1 MKLKH
6 LFLLWILIGS
16 VGLAAIAAGPS
27 FTLRRANKLF
37 NSFAYKD
44 AAALYEMELKKN
56 PKNVLAQKNAATCY
70 RKMNDMVNAEKWYAK
85 VVENESTD
93 PENYLYY
100 AQALEFN
107 GKIDDAKV
115 YYKKFTASAN
125 MDKRGERKMKS
136 LDAINSFYTDSVYYK
151 INSVSFNTSGSD
163 YGITYCKEGLTF
175 ATAGIQSSFV
185 KSEFKWSNEAFSD
198 LFLVRM
204 FDDRDS
210 VFALAQDLGS
220 NVNSKYNEGPACY
233 DSEGRTLA
241 FTRNGYLKGK
251 AIAGKDKTN
260 YLQIYI
266 ATDKMHDWK
275 NVKPFN
281 QNSTNYSVC
290 HPAFSADGKRLYF
303 VSDMPGG
310 YGGTDIY
317 MSKNEDGKW
326 TEPVNMGISI
336 NTEGNE
342 LFPSVLRDS
351 ILYFASNGKGGLGS
365 LDIFAAQIN
374 GEKVKEVVN
383 MGYPINTAYDDFGL
397 IYNKSKK
404 VGFFSSNRPGGKGK
418 DDIYRFVYSKPDF
431 QLKLSVVD
439 SESKKPLKKAKV
451 KLYDSKSK
459 LLQEV
464 ETDEAGLFVT
474 PIDMDANFSV
484 SVTNSKYFDQAQPFD
499 TKGVKGF
506 EKIVEVPM
514 FKDLGFNLVGKIT
527 DNDSKAIMEGVQIT
541 ILDAKSG
548 ADVYAGKSNPTG
560 DFQKTLSNYSLNQMV
575 NYEIKLEK
583 PGYIAKTIYY
593 SKQLTKSGDINLN
606 DDINLGMEKLKVGTD
621 IGKVFNLNPIYF
633 DIGKAVIREDAEVEL
648 NKIVKALE
656 DNPTI
661 VIEIGSHT
669 DSRSAAKANLTLS
682 DKRAKASVDYIMS
695 KGIDKSRI
703 SGKGYGESKLVNKCK
718 DGVKCTEEEH
728 QQNRRTEFR
737 IVKT

>member
-1 MKLKH
+1 MKFKH
-6 LFLLWILIGS
+6 LFLLWFLIGNFSIS
-16 VGLAAIAAGPS
+16 VIASGPS
-27 FTLRRANKLF
+27 FTMRRANKLF

-44 AAALYEMELKKN
+44 AAALYEMELKKD
-56 PKNVLAQKNAATCY
+56 PKNYQAQKNIATCY
-70 RKMNDMVNAEKWYAK
+70 RKINDMANAEKWYAK
-85 VVENESTD
+85 VVENESAD
-93 PENYLYY
+93 PENYLFY

-107 GKIDDAKV
+107 GKMDEAKV

-125 MDKRGERKMKS
+125 MDKRGERKLKS
-136 LDAINSFYTDSVYYK
+136 IDALASFYTDSIYYK
-151 INSVSFNTSGSD
+151 INNVSFNTSGSD
-163 YGITYCKEGLTF
+163 YGIAYCKEGLTF
-175 ATAGIQSSFV
+175 ATSGIQNSFV

-198 LFLVRM
+198 LYLVRM
-204 FDDRDS
+204 FDERDS
-210 VFALAQDLGS
+210 VFAPAKDLG
-220 NVNSKYNEGPACY
+220 NYVNSKYNEGPACY
-233 DSEGRTLA
+233 DSDGRTLA
-241 FTRNGYLKGK
+241 FTRNGFLKGK
-251 AIAGKDKTN
+251 VIAGKDKTN
-260 YLQIYI
+260 HLQIYI

-275 NVKPFN
+275 NIKPFN
-281 QNSTNYSVC
+281 QNSTSYSVC
-290 HPAFSADGKRLYF
+290 HPAFSMDGKTMYF

-310 YGGTDIY
+310 FGGTDIY
-317 MSKNEDGKW
+317 MSKNDNGKW
-326 TEPVNMGISI
+326 SDPVNMGISI

-351 ILYFASNGKGGLGS
+351 ILYFASNGKGGMGG

-374 GEKVKEVVN
+374 SEKVKEVVN
-383 MGYPINTAYDDFGL
+383 MGYPINTAFDDFGL

-404 VGFFSSNRPGGKGK
+404 TGFFSSNRPGGKGK
-418 DDIYRFVYSKPDF
+418 DDIYRFTYSKPDF
-431 QLKLSVVD
+431 QLKLLVID
-439 SESKKPLKKAKV
+439 SESRQPLKKAKV

-464 ETDEAGLFVT
+464 ETDEAGNYIS
-474 PIDMDANFSV
+474 PIDMDANYSV
-484 SVTNSKYFDQAQPFD
+484 EVSNAKYFDQAKPFD

-506 EKIVEVPM
+506 EKLVEVPM

-527 DNDSKAIMEGVQIT
+527 DSDNKSIMEGVQIT

-548 ADVYAGKSNPTG
+548 ADVYAGKSNTTG
-560 DFQKTLSNYSLNQMV
+560 DFQKNLSNYSLNQMV

-606 DDINLGMEKLKVGTD
+606 DDVNLGMEKLKVGTD
-621 IGKVFNLNPIYF
+621 IGKVFNLNPIYY
-633 DIGKAVIREDAEVEL
+633 DIGKSDIREDAEVEL

-682 DKRAKASVDYIMS
+682 DKRAKASVDYIIS
-695 KGIDKSRI
+695 KGIDKSRV
-703 SGKGYGESKLVNKCK
+703 SGKGYGESKLINKCK
-718 DGVKCTEEEH
+718 DGVKCTEDEH
-728 QQNRRTEFR
+728 QQNRRTEFK

>member
-1 MKLKH
+1 MNIKP
-6 LFLLWILIGS
+6 LFLLLILIGKLS
-16 VGLAAIAAGPS
+16 IIAFAGGPS
-27 FTLRRANKLF
+27 ITMRRADKLF
-37 NSFAYKD
+37 KSFAYKD

-56 PKNVLAQKNAATCY
+56 SKNYTALKNVATCY
-70 RKMNDMVNAEKWYAK
+70 RKMNDMPNAEKWYAK

-93 PENYLYY
+93 PENYLFY

-107 GKIDDAKV
+107 GKNEDAKV

-125 MDKRGERKMKS
+125 MDKRGERKIKS
-136 LDAINSFYTDSVYYK
+136 LDAMASFYTDSIYYK
-151 INSVSFNTSGSD
+151 INPVSFNTSGSD
-163 YGITYCKEGLTF
+163 YGIAYCKEGITY
-175 ATAGIQSSFV
+175 TTSGIQSSFV
-185 KSEFKWSNEAFSD
+185 KSEFKWNNEAFSD
-198 LFLVRM
+198 LYLVRV
-204 FDDRDS
+204 FDEKDS
-210 VFALAQDLGS
+210 VFAPAKNLGDH
-220 NVNSKYNEGPACY
+220 VNSKYNEGPASY
-233 DSEGRTLA
+233 DSEGRILA
-241 FTRNGYLKGK
+241 FTRNGFLKGK
-251 AIAGKDKTN
+251 TIAGKDKTN

-275 NVKPFN
+275 NIKPFN
-281 QNSTNYSVC
+281 QNSTSYSVC
-290 HPAFSADGKRLYF
+290 HPALSADGKSMYF

-317 MSKNEDGKW
+317 ICKYDNGKW
-326 TEPVNMGISI
+326 GEPTNMGVSI

-351 ILYFASNGKGGLGS
+351 ILYFASNGKGGLGG
-365 LDIFAAQIN
+365 LDVFAAQIN
-374 GEKVKEVVN
+374 GEKVKEVSN
-383 MGYPINTAYDDFGL
+383 MGYPINTPYDDFGL
-397 IYNKSKK
+397 IYNKSKR

-418 DDIYRFVYSKPDF
+418 DDIYRFTYSKPDF
-431 QLKLSVVD
+431 QLKLMVID
-439 SESKKPLKKAKV
+439 SETKQAVKKAKI

-464 ETDEAGLFVT
+464 ETDESGTYIT
-474 PIDMDANFSV
+474 PIDMDASFSV
-484 SVTNSKYFDQAQPFD
+484 AATCPKYFDQAQPFD

-506 EKIVEVPM
+506 EKLVEVPM
-514 FKDLGFNLVGKIT
+514 FKDMGFNFVGKVS
-527 DNDSKAIMEGVQIT
+527 DSESKSMMEGVQIT

-548 ADVYAGKSNPTG
+548 ADVYSGKTNATG
-560 DFQKTLSNYSLNQMV
+560 DFQKNLSNYSLNQMV

-593 SKQLTKSGDINLN
+593 SKQLVKSGDVNLN
-606 DDINLGMEKLKVGTD
+606 DDINLSMEKLKVGTD

-633 DIGKAVIREDAEVEL
+633 DSGKADIREDAEVEL

-682 DKRAKASVDYIMS
+682 DKRAKATVDYIVS
-695 KGIDKSRI
+695 KGIDKSRL

-718 DGVKCTEEEH
+718 DGVKCSDEEH

>member
-1 MKLKH
+1 MKLKT
-6 LFLLWILIGS
+6 FLLLIILIGNLG
-16 VGLAAIAAGPS
+16 VIAFAKGPS
-27 FTLRRANKLF
+27 FTMRRANKLF

-56 PKNVLAQKNAATCY
+56 PKNILAQKNAATSY
-70 RKMNDMVNAEKWYAK
+70 RKMNDMLNAEKWYAK

-93 PENYLYY
+93 PENYLFY
-100 AQALEFN
+100 AQTLEFN
-107 GKIDDAKV
+107 GKMDEAKV

-136 LDAINSFYTDSVYYK
+136 IDAMSSFYTDSIYYK
-151 INSVSFNTSGSD
+151 INRVSFNTSGSD
-163 YGITYCKEGLTF
+163 YGVAFCKEGLTF
-175 ATAGIQSSFV
+175 ATGGIQNSFV

-210 VFALAQDLGS
+210 VFAPAKALSDY
-220 NVNSKYNEGPACY
+220 VNSKYNEGPACY

-241 FTRNGYLKGK
+241 FTRNGYFKGK

-260 YLQIYI
+260 HLQIYI

-275 NVKPFN
+275 NIKSFN

-290 HPAFSADGKRLYF
+290 HPAFSMDSKTMYF

-310 YGGTDIY
+310 FGGTDIY
-317 MSKNEDGKW
+317 MSKNDNGKW
-326 TEPVNMGISI
+326 TDPINMGTSI

-351 ILYFASNGKGGLGS
+351 ILYFASNGKGGLGG
-365 LDIFAAQIN
+365 LDIFAAQIK
-374 GEKVKEVVN
+374 GEKVQEVTN
-383 MGYPINTAYDDFGL
+383 MGYPINTVYDDFGL

-404 VGFFSSNRPGGKGK
+404 IGFFSSNRPGGKGK
-418 DDIYRFVYSKPDF
+418 DDIYRFTYSKPDF
-431 QLKLSVVD
+431 QLKLLVLD
-439 SESKKPLKKAKV
+439 SETKQPLKNATV
-451 KLYDSKSK
+451 KLFDSKSK

-464 ETDEAGLFVT
+464 KTNEAGAFVT
-474 PIDMDANFSV
+474 PIEMDAKYTV
-484 SVTNSKYFDQAQPFD
+484 SVNNTKYFDQAMPFD

-506 EKIVEVPM
+506 EKLVEVPM

-527 DNDSKAIMEGVQIT
+527 DSESKSSMEGVQIT
-541 ILDAKSG
+541 IVDAKSG
-548 ADVYAGKSNPTG
+548 ADIYTGNTNAEG
-560 DFQKTLSNYSLNQMV
+560 DFQKNLSNYSLNQMV

-593 SKQLTKSGDINLN
+593 SKQLSKSGDVKLN

-633 DIGKAVIREDAEVEL
+633 DIGKFDIREDAELEL

-682 DKRAKASVDYIMS
+682 DKRAKASVEYIIS
-695 KGIDKSRI
+695 KGIEKTRVN
-703 SGKGYGESKLVNKCK
+703 GKGYGESKLVNKCK
-718 DGVKCTEEEH
+718 DGVKCSEEDH

>member
-6 LFLLWILIGS
+6 LFLLWILIGNL
-16 VGLAAIAAGPS
+16 GLIAFANGPS
-27 FTLRRANKLF
+27 FTMRRANKLF
-37 NSFAYKD
+37 NAFAYKD
-44 AAALYEMELKKN
+44 AAALYEMELKKDS
-56 PKNVLAQKNAATCY
+56 KNYQAQKNIATCY
-70 RKMNDMVNAEKWYAK
+70 RKMNDMPNAEKWYAK

-93 PENYLYY
+93 PENYLFY

-136 LDAINSFYTDSVYYK
+136 LDAMASFYTDSIYYK
-151 INSVSFNTSGSD
+151 INNVSFNTAGSD
-163 YGITYCKEGLTF
+163 YGLAYCKEGLTF
-175 ATAGIQSSFV
+175 ATSGIQNSFV

-198 LFLVRM
+198 LYLVRM
-204 FDDRDS
+204 FDDKDS
-210 VFALAQDLGS
+210 VFAPAKALS
-220 NVNSKYNEGPACY
+220 EYVNSKYNEGPACY

-241 FTRNGYLKGK
+241 FTRNGFLKGK

-275 NVKPFN
+275 NIKPFN

-290 HPAFSADGKRLYF
+290 HPAFSMDGKTMYF

-310 YGGTDIY
+310 FGGTDIY
-317 MSKNEDGKW
+317 MSKNDNGKW
-326 TEPVNMGISI
+326 GEAVNMGISI

-342 LFPSVLRDS
+342 LFPTVLRDS
-351 ILYFASNGKGGLGS
+351 ILYFASNGKGGLGG

-383 MGYPINTAYDDFGL
+383 MGYPINTPYDDFGL

-404 VGFFSSNRPGGKGK
+404 TGFFSSNRPGGKGK
-418 DDIYRFVYSKPDF
+418 DDIYRFTYSKPDF
-431 QLKLSVVD
+431 QLKLAVID
-439 SESKKPLKKAKV
+439 SDSKQPLKKAKV

-459 LLQEV
+459 LLYEV

-474 PIDMDANFSV
+474 PIDMDANYSV
-484 SVTNSKYFDQAQPFD
+484 SVSNTKYFDQAQPFD

-506 EKIVEVPM
+506 EKLVEVPM
-514 FKDLGFNLVGKIT
+514 FKDLGFNLIGKII
-527 DNDSKAIMEGVQIT
+527 DSENKSSMEGVQIT

-548 ADVYAGKSNPTG
+548 ADVYAGKSNGTG
-560 DFQKTLSNYSLNQMV
+560 DFQKNLSNYSLNQMI

-633 DIGKAVIREDAEVEL
+633 DSGKAEIREDAEVEL

-669 DSRSAAKANLTLS
+669 DSRSAAKANLALS
-682 DKRAKASVDYIMS
+682 DKRSKATVDYIIS
-695 KGIDKSRI
+695 KGIDKSRLT
-703 SGKGYGESKLVNKCK
+703 GKGYGESKLVNKCK
-718 DGVKCTEEEH
+718 DGVKCSEEEH

>member
-1 MKLKH
+1 MKPKH
-6 LFLLWILIGS
+6 LLILWILIGNLS
-16 VGLAAIAAGPS
+16 MLAFANGPS
-27 FTLRRANKLF
+27 FTMRRANKLF

-44 AAALYEMELKKN
+44 AAALYEMELKKDA
-56 PKNVLAQKNAATCY
+56 KNYQAQKNVATCY
-70 RKMNDMVNAEKWYAK
+70 RKMNDMLNAEKWYAK

-93 PENYLYY
+93 PENYLFY

-107 GKIDDAKV
+107 GKIDEAKV

-136 LDAINSFYTDSVYYK
+136 LDAIASFYTDSIYYK
-151 INSVSFNTSGSD
+151 VNNVAFNTAGSD
-163 YGITYCKEGLTF
+163 YGIAYCKEGLTF
-175 ATAGIQSSFV
+175 ATAGIQNSFV
-185 KSEFKWSNEAFSD
+185 KSEFKWNNEAFSD
-198 LFLVRM
+198 LFLIRM
-204 FDDRDS
+204 FDERDS
-210 VFALAQDLGS
+210 VFAPAKALSDY
-220 NVNSKYNEGPACY
+220 VNSKYNEGPACY

-275 NVKPFN
+275 NIKPFS
-281 QNSTNYSVC
+281 QNSTSYSVC
-290 HPAFSADGKRLYF
+290 HPAFSMDGKTMYF
-303 VSDMPGG
+303 ISDMPGG
-310 YGGTDIY
+310 FGGTDIY
-317 MSKNEDGKW
+317 MSKNDNGKW
-326 TEPVNMGISI
+326 TDPVNMGISV

-351 ILYFASNGKGGLGS
+351 ILYFASNGKGGLGG

-374 GEKVKEVVN
+374 GEKVKEVLN
-383 MGYPINTAYDDFGL
+383 MGYPINTPYDDFGL

-404 VGFFSSNRPGGKGK
+404 IGFFSSNRPGGKGK
-418 DDIYRFVYSKPDF
+418 DDIYRFTYSKPDF
-431 QLKLSVVD
+431 QLKLAVFD
-439 SESKKPLKKAKV
+439 SESKQPLKKAKV
-451 KLYDSKSK
+451 KLYDSKNK
-459 LLQEV
+459 LIQEV
-464 ETDEAGLFVT
+464 ETDDAGFFT
-474 PIDMDANFSV
+474 SPIDMESSFSV
-484 SVTNSKYFDQAQPFD
+484 AVSSSKYFDQAKPFD
-499 TKGVKGF
+499 TKEVKGF
-506 EKIVEVPM
+506 EKLVEIPM

-527 DNDSKAIMEGVQIT
+527 DSESKSTMEGVQIT

-548 ADVYAGKSNPTG
+548 ADVYDGKSNASG
-560 DFQKTLSNYSLNQMV
+560 DFQKNLSNYSLNQMV

-633 DIGKAVIREDAEVEL
+633 DSGKAEIREDAQIEL

-669 DSRSAAKANLTLS
+669 DSRSATKANLTLS
-682 DKRAKASVDYIMS
+682 DKRAKATVDYIIS
-695 KGIDKSRI
+695 KGIDKSRL

-718 DGVKCTEEEH
+718 DGVKCSEDEH

>member
-6 LFLLWILIGS
+6 LFLLWILIGNIS
-16 VGLAAIAAGPS
+16 ITTIASGPS
-27 FTLRRANKLF
+27 FTMRRANKLYS
-37 NSFAYKD
+37 SFAYKD
-44 AAALYEMELKKN
+44 AAALYEMELKKD
-56 PKNVLAQKNAATCY
+56 PKNYQAQKNVATCY
-70 RKMNDMVNAEKWYAK
+70 RKLNDMTNAEKWYAK

-93 PENYLYY
+93 PENYLFY

-125 MDKRGERKMKS
+125 MDKRGERKLKS
-136 LDAINSFYTDSVYYK
+136 LDAISSFYTDSNYYK
-151 INSVSFNTSGSD
+151 INNVSFNTAGSD
-163 YGITYCKEGLTF
+163 YGIAYCKEGLTF
-175 ATAGIQSSFV
+175 ATSGIQNSFI
-185 KSEFKWSNEAFSD
+185 KSEFKWNNEAFSD
-198 LFLVRM
+198 LFLIRM

-210 VFALAQDLGS
+210 VFAPAKDLG
-220 NVNSKYNEGPACY
+220 NYVNSKYNEGPACY
-233 DSEGRTLA
+233 DSEGRTIA
-241 FTRNGYLKGK
+241 FTRNGFLNGK

-275 NVKPFN
+275 NIKPFN
-281 QNSTNYSVC
+281 QNSTTYSVC
-290 HPAFSADGKRLYF
+290 HPAFSMDGKTLYF

-310 YGGTDIY
+310 FGGTDIY
-317 MSKNEDGKW
+317 MSKNDNGKW
-326 TEPVNMGISI
+326 TDPINMGISV

-351 ILYFASNGKGGLGS
+351 ILYFASNGKGGLGG
-365 LDIFAAQIN
+365 LDIFSAQIN

-383 MGYPINTAYDDFGL
+383 MGYPINTPYDDFGL

-404 VGFFSSNRPGGKGK
+404 IGFFSSNRPGGKGK

-459 LLQEV
+459 LLHEV

-474 PIDMDANFSV
+474 PIDMEANFSV
-484 SVTNSKYFDQAQPFD
+484 AVSNAKYFDQAQPFD

-506 EKIVEVPM
+506 EKLVEVPM

-527 DNDSKAIMEGVQIT
+527 DSETKSIMEGVQIT

-560 DFQKTLSNYSLNQMV
+560 DFQKNLSNYSLNQMV

-633 DIGKAVIREDAEVEL
+633 DIGKSEIREDAEVEL

-682 DKRAKASVDYIMS
+682 DKRAKASVDYIVS
-695 KGIDKSRI
+695 KGIDKSRV

>member
-1 MKLKH
+1 M
-6 LFLLWILIGS
+6 IGNL
-16 VGLAAIAAGPS
+16 GIIAFAKGPS
-27 FTLRRANKLF
+27 ITMRRANKLF

-56 PKNVLAQKNAATCY
+56 PKNILAQKNAATSY
-70 RKMNDMVNAEKWYAK
+70 RKMNDMPNAEKWYAK

-93 PENYLYY
+93 PENYFYY

-107 GKIDDAKV
+107 GKIDDSKV
-115 YYKKFTASAN
+115 FYKKFTASAN

-136 LDAINSFYTDSVYYK
+136 IDAVASFYTDSIYYK
-151 INSVSFNTSGSD
+151 INKVSFNTSGSD
-163 YGITYCKEGLTF
+163 YGVAFCKEGLTF
-175 ATAGIQSSFV
+175 ATTGIQNSFV

-198 LFLVRM
+198 LFLVRI

-210 VFALAQDLGS
+210 VFAPAKALSDY
-220 NVNSKYNEGPACY
+220 VNSKYNEGPACY

-275 NVKPFN
+275 NIKPFN
-281 QNSTNYSVC
+281 QNSTTYSVC
-290 HPAFSADGKRLYF
+290 HPALSSDGKTMYF
-303 VSDMPGG
+303 VSDMSGG
-310 YGGTDIY
+310 FGGTDIY
-317 MSKNEDGKW
+317 MSKNDNGKW
-326 TEPVNMGISI
+326 TDPVNMGVSI

-351 ILYFASNGKGGLGS
+351 ILYFASNGKGGLGG

-374 GEKVKEVVN
+374 GEKVQEVVN
-383 MGYPINTAYDDFGL
+383 MGFPINTAYDDFGL

-404 VGFFSSNRPGGKGK
+404 IGFFSSNRPGGKGK
-418 DDIYRFVYSKPDF
+418 DDIYRFTYSKPDF
-431 QLKLSVVD
+431 QLKLIVID
-439 SESKKPLKKAKV
+439 SESKQPLKNATV
-451 KLYDSKSK
+451 KLFDSKSK

-464 ETDEAGLFVT
+464 KTNEDGTFIT
-474 PIDMDANFSV
+474 PIEMDAKYSV
-484 SVTNSKYFDQAQPFD
+484 SVNNSKYFDQALPFD

-506 EKIVEVPM
+506 EKLVEVPM

-527 DNDSKAIMEGVQIT
+527 DSDSKSTMEGVQIT
-541 ILDAKSG
+541 IVDAKSG
-548 ADVYAGKSNPTG
+548 ADVYSGSSNATG
-560 DFQKTLSNYSLNQMV
+560 DFQKNLNNYSLNQMIS
-575 NYEIKLEK
+575 YEIKLEK

-593 SKQLTKSGDINLN
+593 SKQLAKSGDVSLN

-633 DIGKAVIREDAEVEL
+633 DIGKFDIREDAEIEL

-682 DKRAKASVDYIMS
+682 DKRAKASVDYIIS
-695 KGIDKSRI
+695 KGIVKARVN
-703 SGKGYGESKLVNKCK
+703 GKGYGESKLVNKCK
-718 DGVKCTEEEH
+718 DNVKCSEEEH

>member
-6 LFLLWILIGS
+6 FLLLWILIGEL
-16 VGLAAIAAGPS
+16 GIKAFAGGPS
-27 FTLRRANKLF
+27 ITMRRANKLF
-37 NSFAYKD
+37 NSYAYKD

-56 PKNVLAQKNAATCY
+56 AKNYVALKNVATCY
-70 RKMNDMVNAEKWYAK
+70 RKMNDMLNAEKWYAK
-85 VVENESTD
+85 VVENESAD
-93 PENYLYY
+93 PESYLFY

-136 LDAINSFYTDSVYYK
+136 LDAMASFYTDSVYYK
-151 INSVSFNTSGSD
+151 INPVSFNTSGSD

-175 ATAGIQSSFV
+175 ATSGIQNSFV
-185 KSEFKWSNEAFSD
+185 KSEFKWNNEAFSD
-198 LFLVRM
+198 LYLVRM
-204 FDDRDS
+204 FDERDS
-210 VFALAQDLGS
+210 VFAPAKSLSD

-241 FTRNGYLKGK
+241 FTRNGYLNGK

-275 NVKPFN
+275 NIKPFN
-281 QNSTNYSVC
+281 QNSNSYSVC
-290 HPAFSADGKRLYF
+290 HPAFSSDGKSMYF

-317 MSKNEDGKW
+317 ISKYDNGKW
-326 TEPVNMGISI
+326 GEPTNMGVSI

-342 LFPSVLRDS
+342 LFPTVLRDS
-351 ILYFASNGKGGLGS
+351 ILYFASNGKGGLGG
-365 LDIFAAQIN
+365 LDIFSAQIN

-397 IYNKSKK
+397 IYNKSKRI
-404 VGFFSSNRPGGKGK
+404 GFFSSNRPGGKGK
-418 DDIYRFVYSKPDF
+418 DDIYRFTYSKPDF
-431 QLKLSVVD
+431 QLKLMVVD
-439 SESKKPLKKAKV
+439 SETKKGLKKAKV
-451 KLYDSKSK
+451 KLYDSKNK

-464 ETDEAGLFVT
+464 ETDDEGAFIT
-474 PIDMDANFSV
+474 PIDMDANYSV
-484 SVTNSKYFDQAQPFD
+484 SVSNTKYFDQAQPFD

-506 EKIVEVPM
+506 EKLVEVPM

-527 DNDSKAIMEGVQIT
+527 DSESKSTMEGVAIT

-548 ADVYAGKSNPTG
+548 ADVYAGKTNAGG
-560 DFQKTLSNYSLNQMV
+560 DFQKNLSNYSLNQMV

-593 SKQLTKSGDINLN
+593 SKQLTKSGDVNLN
-606 DDINLGMEKLKVGTD
+606 DDINLSMEKLKVGTD

-633 DIGKAVIREDAEVEL
+633 DSGKSDIREDAEVEL

-669 DSRSAAKANLTLS
+669 DSRSAAKANIALS
-682 DKRAKASVDYIMS
+682 DKRAKATVDYIIS
-695 KGIDKSRI
+695 RGIDKSRL

>member
-1 MKLKH
+1 
-6 LFLLWILIGS
+6 
-16 VGLAAIAAGPS
+16 
-27 FTLRRANKLF
+27 
-37 NSFAYKD
+37 
-44 AAALYEMELKKN
+44 
-56 PKNVLAQKNAATCY
+56 
-70 RKMNDMVNAEKWYAK
+70 
-85 VVENESTD
+85 
-93 PENYLYY
+93 
-100 AQALEFN
+100 
-107 GKIDDAKV
+107 
-115 YYKKFTASAN
+115 
-125 MDKRGERKMKS
+125 
-136 LDAINSFYTDSVYYK
+136 
-151 INSVSFNTSGSD
+151 
-163 YGITYCKEGLTF
+163 
-175 ATAGIQSSFV
+175 
-185 KSEFKWSNEAFSD
+185 
-198 LFLVRM
+198 
-204 FDDRDS
+204 
-210 VFALAQDLGS
+210 
-220 NVNSKYNEGPACY
+220 
-233 DSEGRTLA
+233 
-241 FTRNGYLKGK
+241 
-251 AIAGKDKTN
+251 
-260 YLQIYI
+260 
-266 ATDKMHDWK
+266 
-275 NVKPFN
+275 
-281 QNSTNYSVC
+281 
-290 HPAFSADGKRLYF
+290 
-303 VSDMPGG
+303 
-310 YGGTDIY
+310 
-317 MSKNEDGKW
+317 
-326 TEPVNMGISI
+326 
-336 NTEGNE
+336 
-342 LFPSVLRDS
+342 
-351 ILYFASNGKGGLGS
+351 
-365 LDIFAAQIN
+365 
-374 GEKVKEVVN
+374 
-383 MGYPINTAYDDFGL
+383 L

>member
-6 LFLLWILIGS
+6 LFLLWILIGNIS
-16 VGLAAIAAGPS
+16 IMALAKGPS
-27 FTLRRANKLF
+27 ITMRRANKLF

-44 AAALYEMELKKN
+44 AAALYEMELKKHAKN
-56 PKNVLAQKNAATCY
+56 YLALKNVATCY

-136 LDAINSFYTDSVYYK
+136 LDALSSFYTDSVYYK
-151 INSVSFNTSGSD
+151 INNVAFNTAGSD
-163 YGITYCKEGLTF
+163 YGIAFCKEGLTF
-175 ATAGIQSSFV
+175 ATSGIQNSFV

-198 LFLVRM
+198 LYLVRM
-204 FDDRDS
+204 FDERDS
-210 VFALAQDLGS
+210 VFAPAMALSDH
-220 NVNSKYNEGPACY
+220 VNSKYNEGPACY

-241 FTRNGYLKGK
+241 FTRNGYMNGK

-275 NVKPFN
+275 NIRPFS
-281 QNSTNYSVC
+281 QNSSNYSVC
-290 HPAFSADGKRLYF
+290 HPAFSMDGKTMYF

-310 YGGTDIY
+310 FGGTDIY
-317 MSKNEDGKW
+317 MSKNDNGKW
-326 TEPVNMGISI
+326 GEPTNMGVSI

-351 ILYFASNGKGGLGS
+351 VLYFASNGKGGLGG
-365 LDIFAAQIN
+365 LDIFAAQIS

-383 MGYPINTAYDDFGL
+383 MGYPVNTAYDDFGL
-397 IYNKSKK
+397 IYDKSKRT
-404 VGFFSSNRPGGKGK
+404 GFFSSNRPGGKGK
-418 DDIYRFVYSKPDF
+418 DDIYRFTYSKPDF
-431 QLKLSVVD
+431 QLKLVVYD
-439 SESKKPLKKAKV
+439 SESRAPLNKAKV

-459 LLQEV
+459 VLQEV
-464 ETDEAGLFVT
+464 ETDEAGFFIT
-474 PIDMDANFSV
+474 PITMDASFSV
-484 SVTNSKYFDQAQPFD
+484 AVSTAKYFDQAKPFD

-506 EKIVEVPM
+506 EKLVEIPM

-527 DNDSKAIMEGVQIT
+527 DSENKSSMEGVQIT

-548 ADVYAGKSNPTG
+548 ADVYAGKTNASG
-560 DFQKTLSNYSLNQMV
+560 DFQKNLSNYSLNQMV
-575 NYEIKLEK
+575 SYEIKLEK

-633 DIGKAVIREDAEVEL
+633 DSGKADIREDAEVEL

-669 DSRSAAKANLTLS
+669 DSRSATKANLTLS
-682 DKRAKASVDYIMS
+682 DKRAKATVDYIIS
-695 KGIDKSRI
+695 KGIDKSRL

-718 DGVKCTEEEH
+718 DGVKCSEEEH

>member
-6 LFLLWILIGS
+6 LFLLWILIGNIS
-16 VGLAAIAAGPS
+16 IMALAKGPS
-27 FTLRRANKLF
+27 ITMRRANKLF

-44 AAALYEMELKKN
+44 AAALYEMELKKHAKN
-56 PKNVLAQKNAATCY
+56 YLALKNVATCY

-136 LDAINSFYTDSVYYK
+136 LDAISSFYTDSVYYK
-151 INSVSFNTSGSD
+151 INNVAFNTAGSD
-163 YGITYCKEGLTF
+163 YGIAFCKEGLTF
-175 ATAGIQSSFV
+175 ATSGIQNSFV

-198 LFLVRM
+198 LYLVRM
-204 FDDRDS
+204 FDERDS
-210 VFALAQDLGS
+210 VFAPAMALSDH
-220 NVNSKYNEGPACY
+220 VNSKYNEGPACY

-241 FTRNGYLKGK
+241 FTRNGYMNGK

-275 NVKPFN
+275 NIRPFS
-281 QNSTNYSVC
+281 QNSSNYSVC
-290 HPAFSADGKRLYF
+290 HPAFSMDGKTMYF

-310 YGGTDIY
+310 FGGTDIY
-317 MSKNEDGKW
+317 MSKNDNGKW
-326 TEPVNMGISI
+326 GEPTNMGVSI

-351 ILYFASNGKGGLGS
+351 VLYFASNGKGGLGG
-365 LDIFAAQIN
+365 LDIFAAQII

-383 MGYPINTAYDDFGL
+383 MGYPVNTAYDDFGL
-397 IYNKSKK
+397 IYDKSKRT
-404 VGFFSSNRPGGKGK
+404 GFFSSNRPGGKGK
-418 DDIYRFVYSKPDF
+418 DDIYRFTYSKPDF
-431 QLKLSVVD
+431 QLKLVVYD
-439 SESKKPLKKAKV
+439 SESRAPLNKAKV

-459 LLQEV
+459 VLQEV
-464 ETDEAGLFVT
+464 ETDEAGFFIT
-474 PIDMDANFSV
+474 PITMDASFSV
-484 SVTNSKYFDQAQPFD
+484 AVSTAKYFDQAKPFD

-506 EKIVEVPM
+506 EKLVEIPM

-527 DNDSKAIMEGVQIT
+527 DSENKSSMEGVQIT

-548 ADVYAGKSNPTG
+548 ADVYAGKTNASG
-560 DFQKTLSNYSLNQMV
+560 DFQKNLSNYSLNQMV
-575 NYEIKLEK
+575 SYEIKLEK

-633 DIGKAVIREDAEVEL
+633 DSGKADIREDAEVEL

-669 DSRSAAKANLTLS
+669 DSRSATKANLTLS
-682 DKRAKASVDYIMS
+682 DKRAKATVDYIIS
-695 KGIDKSRI
+695 KGIDKSRL

-718 DGVKCTEEEH
+718 DGVKCSEEEH

>member
-1 MKLKH
+1 MKFKIFL
-6 LFLLWILIGS
+6 LLWII
-16 VGLAAIAAGPS
+16 VGKLGIMAFAGGPS
-27 FTLRRANKLF
+27 ITMRRADKLF

-56 PKNVLAQKNAATCY
+56 SKNYNALKNVATCY
-70 RKMNDMVNAEKWYAK
+70 RKINDMPNAEKWYAK

-136 LDAINSFYTDSVYYK
+136 LDALASFYTDSIYYK
-151 INSVSFNTSGSD
+151 VNPVSFNTVGSD

-175 ATAGIQSSFV
+175 ATSGIQSSFV
-185 KSEFKWSNEAFSD
+185 KSEFKWNNEAFSD
-198 LFLVRM
+198 LYIVRM
-204 FDDRDS
+204 FDERDS
-210 VFALAQDLGS
+210 VFAPAKSLS
-220 NVNSKYNEGPACY
+220 NNVNSKYNEGPACY

-241 FTRNGYLKGK
+241 FTRNGYMNGK

-275 NVKPFN
+275 NIKPFN
-281 QNSTNYSVC
+281 QNSTSHSVC
-290 HPAFSADGKRLYF
+290 HPAFSANGKVMYF

-317 MSKNEDGKW
+317 ISKYDNGKW
-326 TEPVNMGISI
+326 SEPTNMGVSI

-351 ILYFASNGKGGLGS
+351 ILYFASNGKGGLGG
-365 LDIFAAQIN
+365 LDIYAAQIN
-374 GEKVKEVVN
+374 VEKVKEVVN
-383 MGYPINTAYDDFGL
+383 MGYPVNTVYDDFGL
-397 IYNKSKK
+397 IYNKSKR

-418 DDIYRFVYSKPDF
+418 DDIYRFTYTKPDF
-431 QLKLSVVD
+431 QLKLLVLD
-439 SESKKPLKKAKV
+439 SESKKALKKAKV
-451 KLYDSKSK
+451 KLYDAKSK
-459 LLQEV
+459 LLQEL
-464 ETDEAGLFVT
+464 ETDELGVVVT
-474 PIDMDANFSV
+474 PIEMDANFSV
-484 SVTNSKYFDQAQPFD
+484 AVSTDKYFDQAQPFD

-506 EKIVEVPM
+506 EKLVEVPM
-514 FKDLGFNLVGKIT
+514 FKDLGFNLVGKIV
-527 DNDSKAIMEGVQIT
+527 DSETKSTMEDVQIT

-548 ADVYAGKSNPTG
+548 ADIYAGKTNTNG
-560 DFQKTLSNYSLNQMV
+560 DFQKNLSNYSLNQMV

-593 SKQLTKSGDINLN
+593 SKQLNKSGDVNLN
-606 DDINLGMEKLKVGTD
+606 EDINLSMEKLKVGTD

-633 DIGKAVIREDAEVEL
+633 DSGKADIREDAEVEL

-682 DKRAKASVDYIMS
+682 DKRAKATVDYIVS
-695 KGIDKSRI
+695 KGIDKARL

-718 DGVKCTEEEH
+718 DGVKCTDEEH

-737 IVKT
+737 IVKA

>member
-6 LFLLWILIGS
+6 IFLLWVLIANIC
-16 VGLAAIAAGPS
+16 VIAVAAGPS
-27 FTLRRANKLF
+27 ITMRRANKLYS
-37 NSFAYKD
+37 NFAYKD

-56 PKNVLAQKNAATCY
+56 PKNLLAQKNAATCY
-70 RKMNDMVNAEKWYAK
+70 RKMNDMVGAEKWYAK

-93 PENYLYY
+93 PENYLFY

-107 GKIDDAKV
+107 GKPEDAKV

-136 LDAINSFYTDSVYYK
+136 LDALASFYTDSIFYK
-151 INSVSFNTSGSD
+151 LDNVSFNTASSD
-163 YGITYCKEGLTF
+163 YGVTYCKEGLTF
-175 ATAGIQSSFV
+175 ATAGIQPSFV
-185 KSEFKWSNEAFSD
+185 KSEFLWSNEAFSD
-198 LFLVRM
+198 LYLVRM
-204 FDDRDS
+204 FDERDS
-210 VFALAQDLGS
+210 VFSPSKSLGDY
-220 NVNSKYNEGPACY
+220 VNSKYNEGPMSY

-241 FTRNGYLKGK
+241 FTRNGFLKGK
-251 AIAGKDKTN
+251 AIAGKDNTN

-275 NVKPFN
+275 NIKPFN
-281 QNSTNYSVC
+281 QNSTSYSVC
-290 HPAFSADGKRLYF
+290 HPAFSMDGKAMYF

-317 MSKNEDGKW
+317 MSTNDNGKW
-326 TEPVNMGISI
+326 TEPVNMGVSV

-342 LFPSVLRDS
+342 LFPTVLRDS
-351 ILYFASNGKGGLGS
+351 ILYFASNGKGGLGG
-365 LDIFAAQIN
+365 LDIFSAQIK
-374 GEKVKEVVN
+374 GDKVKEVVN
-383 MGYPINTAYDDFGL
+383 MGYPINTQYDDFGL
-397 IYNKSKK
+397 IYNKTKK

-431 QLKLSVVD
+431 QLKLSVID
-439 SESKKPLKKAKV
+439 SETKQPLKKAKV

-459 LLQEV
+459 LIQEV
-464 ETDEAGLFVT
+464 ETDEAGLFIT

-484 SVTNSKYFDQAQPFD
+484 AVSNSKYFDQAKPFD

-506 EKIVEVPM
+506 EKQVEVPM

-527 DNDSKAIMEGVQIT
+527 DSESKEIMEGVQVT

-548 ADVYAGKSNPTG
+548 ADVYAGKSNAAG
-560 DFQKTLSNYSLNQMV
+560 DFQKNLSNYSLNQMV
-575 NYEIKLEK
+575 SYEIKLEK

-593 SKQLTKSGDINLN
+593 SKQLTKSGDVVLN

-633 DIGKAVIREDAEVEL
+633 DIGKSEIREDAEVEL

-669 DSRSAAKANLTLS
+669 DSRSAAKANLSLS
-682 DKRAKASVDYIMS
+682 DKRAKATVDYIVS
-695 KGIDKSRI
+695 KGIDKARV

-718 DGVKCTEEEH
+718 DNVKCNEEEH

-737 IVKT
+737 IVKA